1 MDTNNTKQAFANIC
15 ERIWKQIL
23 SEEALEPEIEAS
35 MRRVVAQLVMVAWNT
50 CITSESLSEAKDKV
64 VAFAKKVY
72 PENENAA
79 NPLLNAVSIKWHD
92 FFDDKT
98 LIASTAVEIIDG
110 QPKAIAYLKGE
121 LPAANEATSAFR
133 RFMESPEVQ
142 ERLKNVPPEKL
153 NEAIGELVNEYNASL
168 PPVDEE
174 EPKAPNELFEFPLK
188 REFLEETFQL
198 GLWEI
203 PLENKTNM
211 MKNIVKEHSFLA
223 PLCKDYEEHF
233 KSTERVREKGE
244 DSSYPG
250 SVPELILAIMG
261 AYAHTV
267 DFSEI
272 DEELL
277 AECRDTSKEIVDSF
291 LNQDEFFYETTTVF
305 EESDLMEF
313 ICEHVAALN
322 LPKNE
327 LRKTLKALLAF
338 GGAISAVR
346 EANYPGNYEEEY
358 DFDEENLMALRLK
371 VDLLG
376 EDMSA
381 VMLVREDMTFDELS
395 NYINFMFEREEGHLY
410 RFDCDDGCLAIHPEE
425 ETDEE
430 GVIFADRCYVGHHL
444 SLDDGADY
452 TYDYG
457 EEWNFHIK
465 VEKIMK
471 AKGDRYP
478 RTIEMTGEDPIDE
491 DDDD

>member
-1 MDTNNTKQAFANIC
+1 
-15 ERIWKQIL
+15 
-23 SEEALEPEIEAS
+23 
-35 MRRVVAQLVMVAWNT
+35 
-50 CITSESLSEAKDKV
+50 
-64 VAFAKKVY
+64 
-72 PENENAA
+72 
-79 NPLLNAVSIKWHD
+79 
-92 FFDDKT
+92 
-98 LIASTAVEIIDG
+98 
-110 QPKAIAYLKGE
+110 
-121 LPAANEATSAFR
+121 
-133 RFMESPEVQ
+133 
-142 ERLKNVPPEKL
+142 
-153 NEAIGELVNEYNASL
+153 
-168 PPVDEE
+168 
-174 EPKAPNELFEFPLK
+174 
-188 REFLEETFQL
+188 
-198 GLWEI
+198 
-203 PLENKTNM
+203 
-211 MKNIVKEHSFLA
+211 
-223 PLCKDYEEHF
+223 
-233 KSTERVREKGE
+233 
-244 DSSYPG
+244 
-250 SVPELILAIMG
+250 
-261 AYAHTV
+261 
-267 DFSEI
+267 
-272 DEELL
+272 
-277 AECRDTSKEIVDSF
+277 
-291 LNQDEFFYETTTVF
+291 
-305 EESDLMEF
+305 MEF

-322 LPKNE
+322 LPKDE
-327 LRKTLKALLAF
+327 LRETLKALLAF

-395 NYINFMFEREEGHLY
+395 NYINFMFDREEGHLY